1 MAIRQS
7 WQELDDQDEALRQ
20 QINALGDEQRRDFYR
35 EQSACLKDPDTYAA
49 LNWLFLGGFH
59 HLYLRKYRLFALE
72 FSLLCIALLGWL
84 LGYVWLLILL
94 AFMLLYELP
103 QLFFSQKIVRQYNYQ
118 QSRKLL
124 EYYQRHR

>member
-1 MAIRQS
+1 
-7 WQELDDQDEALRQ
+7 
-20 QINALGDEQRRDFYR
+20 
-35 EQSACLKDPDTYAA
+35 LKDPDTYAA